1 MVGSVNALS
10 LASPE
15 SAAAFVDSLN
25 LEDTGALPVT
35 GAFPTSVPVVLRAP
49 LRGLFQRDMH
59 PALGAAAAATPA
71 AMPAPMAEPAT
82 GSNEIGLRVKAGL
95 DQVFL
100 VGSQLMTFTK
110 EVTEDRRAA
119 AINSCLLAQLQATKL
134 NPNPD
139 TPEAARAW
147 HATFINTLTNIGWSL
162 QSGVTAQHRQ
172 ANVGVQVDKVLID
185 LLGVFIGGGA
195 ALALITKVLQK
206 LADAQKDDPFITL
219 YESRMVQEDVV
230 EFGAGLAS
238 GTDAGF
244 MLSVVECAIKVRSA
258 QKQILVFKW
267 NADSAEVDGR
277 RFDLSVSDTVF
288 AAVKSKIEQ
297 LLSAKAQEFVASLD
311 LG

>member
-1 MVGSVNALS
+1 MDGSVNALS

-15 SAAAFVDSLN
+15 SAAAFVDSLD
-25 LEDTGALPVT
+25 LGGIGALPAG
-35 GAFPTSVPVVLRAP
+35 GAFPASAPVVLRAP
-49 LRGLFQRDMH
+49 FRGLFQRDT
-59 PALGAAAAATPA
+59 ARTLGATLGAASTAAAPT
-71 AMPAPMAEPAT
+71 AEPAT

-110 EVTEDRRAA
+110 EVTEERRAA

-134 NPNPD
+134 HPNPD

-162 QSGVTAQHRQ
+162 QSGVTATHRQ
-172 ANVGVQVDKVLID
+172 VNVGVQVDKVLID
-185 LLGVFIGGGA
+185 LLGVFMGGGA
-195 ALALITKVLQK
+195 ALALITKVLEK
-206 LADAQKDDPFITL
+206 LAAARKDDPFITL
-219 YESRMVQEDVV
+219 YESRTVQEDVV

-238 GTDAGF
+238 GTNAGF

-258 QKQILVFKW
+258 QHQILVFKW

-297 LLSAKAQEFVASLD
+297 LLSVRAQEFVASLD
-311 LG
+311 LA